1 MLSEMA
7 RAWISNTATLV
18 ALFDAAQGHAAAER
32 SSVDRRTGS
41 FRQGWSDLLT
51 RLSSREAAMLQDLT
65 WWGPQMKQRLVQL
78 ENVHTTT

>member
-1 MLSEMA
+1 MLCYMQ
-7 RAWISNTATLV
+7 RAWISNISTLA
-18 ALFDAAQGHAAAER
+18 ALFDAQGHAAAER

-51 RLSSREAAMLQDLT
+51 RLSPREAAMLQDLT

-78 ENVHTTT
+78 GSVQTTT